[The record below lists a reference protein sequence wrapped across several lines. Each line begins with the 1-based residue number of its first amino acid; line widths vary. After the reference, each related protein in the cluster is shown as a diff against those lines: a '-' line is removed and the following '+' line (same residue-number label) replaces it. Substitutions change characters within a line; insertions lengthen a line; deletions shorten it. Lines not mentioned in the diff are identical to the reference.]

1 MKFAMVVPFVLLA
14 VAPLIGRWRANVW
27 LKKNMRRRVEQITAT
42 QLVET
47 TQIP

>member
-1 MKFAMVVPFVLLA
+1 
-14 VAPLIGRWRANVW
+14 